1 MRAVIYY
8 ISTTV
13 IAVILGV
20 ILVKSI
26 KPGYKNLK
34 RDEAKSIRSFRIYSI
49 DNFLDLLRN
58 MFPENL
64 LKACIQQEK
73 TVYFN
78 VTTKGEI

>member
-13 IAVILGV
+13 IAVFLGIIL
-20 ILVKSI
+20 IKII
-26 KPGYKNLK
+26 KPGDKNLK
-34 RDEAKSIRSFRIYSI
+34 RDEEKSIGSFRISSI
-49 DNFLDLLRN
+49 DTFLDLLRN

-73 TVYFN
+73 TVYLN

>member
-49 DNFLDLLRN
+49 DTFLDLLRN

-78 VTTKGEI
+78 VTMKGEI